1 MRKLLNTLYITRP
14 ECYLH
19 KERETVVVKQGD
31 QKLAQFPL
39 LSIEN
44 ILCFGI
50 VSVSPAL
57 MSACAET
64 GICISFY
71 TEYGRFQ
78 ASVLG
83 FAKGNVLLRRTQ
95 YRTADD
101 LTKSMSIARLMIS
114 AKVGNC
120 RTVFQ
125 REQRNHGIT
134 DAGRRCIDEL
144 GSVVGRIS
152 SAESRDQLLG
162 LEGEAASIYF
172 GSFNT
177 LLKNDYFQFN
187 GRIRRP
193 PRDPLNA
200 MLSFAYALLAN
211 DCASALAGVGLDPY
225 VGFLHQDRPG
235 RRSLAL
241 DLMEELRATM
251 ADRMVLNLVNLA
263 QFSPKH
269 FVSEA
274 SGAVRLND
282 EARKVFLTTYQDRK
296 REILTHPYLQEKI
309 ELGLL
314 PHAQALL
321 LARHLRGDMQ
331 SYTPFSVR

>member
-1 MRKLLNTLYITRP
+1 
-14 ECYLH
+14 
-19 KERETVVVKQGD
+19 
-31 QKLAQFPL
+31 
-39 LSIEN
+39 
-44 ILCFGI
+44 
-50 VSVSPAL
+50 
-57 MSACAET
+57 
-64 GICISFY
+64 
-71 TEYGRFQ
+71 
-78 ASVLG
+78 
-83 FAKGNVLLRRTQ
+83 
-95 YRTADD
+95 
-101 LTKSMSIARLMIS
+101 
-114 AKVGNC
+114 
-120 RTVFQ
+120 
-125 REQRNHGIT
+125 
-134 DAGRRCIDEL
+134 
-144 GSVVGRIS
+144 
-152 SAESRDQLLG
+152 
-162 LEGEAASIYF
+162 
-172 GSFNT
+172 
-177 LLKNDYFQFN
+177 
-187 GRIRRP
+187 
-193 PRDPLNA
+193 